1 MTKKDFGL
9 YLIITKPS
17 FSYKKIAET
26 AVKHN
31 VKYLQLREKEL
42 SDREI
47 LQAADEIMSV
57 TDGTETRFVLN
68 DRADLAYICG
78 ADGLHLGQEDISMP
92 DAKKIC
98 GEKVGKFGL
107 STHNLEQVKEA
118 VKLKPD
124 YIGFG
129 PIFKTPTK
137 IKPDPVTGIEIISE
151 AVKLAG
157 DIPVVAIGG
166 INGDNLT
173 SVLDAGARNVC
184 MVRYFMDNVH
194 LETRVK
200 ETIDILK
207 DYGIELRN

>member
-1 MTKKDFGL
+1 VTNNDFGL
-9 YLIITKPS
+9 YVIITKPS

-26 AVKHN
+26 AVKYN

-42 SDREI
+42 SDRKI

-57 TDGTETRFVLN
+57 TEGTETRFVLD

-78 ADGLHLGQEDISMP
+78 ADGLHLGQEDISIP

-129 PIFKTPTK
+129 PVFQTITK
-137 IKPDPVTGIEIISE
+137 KKPDPITGTEIVGE
-151 AVKLAG
+151 AVELAG

-173 SVLDAGARNVC
+173 SVLDAGAKNVC

-194 LETRVK
+194 FETRVK
-200 ETIDILK
+200 KTIDILK
-207 DYGIELRN
+207 DYGI

>member
-1 MTKKDFGL
+1 MTANNFGL

-17 FSYKKIAET
+17 FSYRKIAKT
-26 AVKHN
+26 AVKYN
-31 VKYLQLREKEL
+31 VQYLQLREKSL

-47 LQAADEIMSV
+47 LKAADEIMQV
-57 TDGTETRFVLN
+57 TNGTETRFILN
-68 DRADLAYICG
+68 DRADLAFICG
-78 ADGLHLGQEDISMP
+78 ADGLHLGQDDISLC

-98 GEKVGKFGL
+98 GEKVFRYGL

-118 VKLKPD
+118 VQLKPD

-129 PIFKTPTK
+129 PIFTTPTK
-137 IKPDPVTGIEIISE
+137 AKPDPVVGTEMIPE

-166 INGDNLT
+166 IDGENLI

-184 MVRYFMDNVH
+184 MVRYFMNSMH
-194 LETRVK
+194 FETRVK
-200 ETIDILK
+200 ETVKILN
-207 DYGIELRN
+207 DYGICG

>member
-1 MTKKDFGL
+1 MTANNFGL

-17 FSYKKIAET
+17 FSYRKIAKT
-26 AVKHN
+26 AVKYN
-31 VKYLQLREKEL
+31 VQYLQLREKSL

-47 LQAADEIMSV
+47 LKAADEIMQV
-57 TDGTETRFVLN
+57 TNGTETRFILN
-68 DRADLAYICG
+68 DRADLAFICG
-78 ADGLHLGQEDISMP
+78 ADGLHLGQDDISLC

-98 GEKVGKFGL
+98 GEKVFRFGL

-118 VKLKPD
+118 VQLKPD

-129 PIFKTPTK
+129 PIFTTPTK
-137 IKPDPVTGIEIISE
+137 AKPDPVVGTEMIPE

-166 INGDNLT
+166 IDGENLI

-184 MVRYFMDNVH
+184 MVRYFMNSMH
-194 LETRVK
+194 FETRVK
-200 ETIDILK
+200 ETVKILN
-207 DYGIELRN
+207 DYGICG

>member
-1 MTKKDFGL
+1 VTKNDFGL

-26 AVKHN
+26 AVKYH

-47 LQAADEIMSV
+47 LQAAGEIMRI

-68 DRADLAYICG
+68 DRADLAYLCS
-78 ADGLHLGQEDISMP
+78 ADCLHLGQDDILLA

-98 GEKVGKFGL
+98 GENVCEFGL
-107 STHNLEQVKEA
+107 STHNLKQVKEA

-129 PIFKTPTK
+129 PVFLTPTK
-137 IKPDPVTGIEIISE
+137 KNPDPVTGTEIIAE
-151 AVKLAG
+151 AVELAG

-166 INGDNLT
+166 INEENLT
-173 SVLDAGARNVC
+173 SVLDAGAKNVC
-184 MVRYFMDNVH
+184 MVRYFMDSVH
-194 LETRVK
+194 FETRVEK
-200 ETIDILK
+200 TIDILK
-207 DYGIELRN
+207 NYSR

>member
-1 MTKKDFGL
+1 MTKNDFGL
-9 YLIITKPS
+9 YLIITKP
-17 FSYKKIAET
+17 FFPYKKIAET
-26 AVKHN
+26 AVKYN

-42 SDREI
+42 SDRDI
-47 LQAADEIMSV
+47 LQAAGEIMSV
-57 TDGTETRFVLN
+57 TNGTETRFVLN
-68 DRADLAYICG
+68 DRADLGYLCG
-78 ADGLHLGQEDISMP
+78 ADCLHLGQDDLSLT
-92 DAKKIC
+92 DAKMIC
-98 GEKVGKFGL
+98 GEKICSFGL

-129 PIFKTPTK
+129 PIFQTPTK
-137 IKPDPVTGIEIISE
+137 KKPDPVTGTEIIAE

-157 DIPVVAIGG
+157 NIPVVVIGG
-166 INGDNLT
+166 INGENLT
-173 SVLDAGARNVC
+173 SVLDAGAKNVC

>member
-1 MTKKDFGL
+1 MTANNFGL

-17 FSYKKIAET
+17 FSYRKIAET
-26 AVKHN
+26 AVKYN
-31 VKYLQLREKEL
+31 VQYLQLREKSL

-47 LQAADEIMSV
+47 LKAADEIMQV
-57 TDGTETRFVLN
+57 TNGTGTKFILN
-68 DRADLAYICG
+68 DRADLAFICG
-78 ADGLHLGQEDISMP
+78 ADGLHLGQDDISLC

-98 GEKVGKFGL
+98 GEKVFRFGL

-118 VKLKPD
+118 VQLKPD

-129 PIFKTPTK
+129 PIFTTPTK
-137 IKPDPVTGIEIISE
+137 AKPDPVVGTEMIPE

-166 INGDNLT
+166 IDGENLI

-184 MVRYFMDNVH
+184 MVRYFMNSMH
-194 LETRVK
+194 FETRVK
-200 ETIDILK
+200 ETVKILN
-207 DYGIELRN
+207 DYGICG

>member
-1 MTKKDFGL
+1 MTENDFGL

-26 AVKHN
+26 AVKYN

-47 LQAADEIMSV
+47 LRAAGEIMSV
-57 TDGTETRFVLN
+57 TKGTETRFVLN

-78 ADGLHLGQEDISMP
+78 ADCLHLGQEDISIT
-92 DAKKIC
+92 DAKMIC
-98 GEKVGKFGL
+98 GEKVSEFGL
-107 STHNLEQVKEA
+107 STHNLKQVKEA

-129 PIFKTPTK
+129 PVFWTPTK
-137 IKPDPVTGIEIISE
+137 KNPDPVTGTENIAE
-151 AVKLAG
+151 AIKLAG

-166 INGDNLT
+166 INGENLT
-173 SVLDAGARNVC
+173 SVLDADAKNVC
-184 MVRYFMDNVH
+184 MVRYFMDSVH
-194 LETRVK
+194 FETKVEK
-200 ETIDILK
+200 TIDILK
-207 DYGIELRN
+207 NYGI